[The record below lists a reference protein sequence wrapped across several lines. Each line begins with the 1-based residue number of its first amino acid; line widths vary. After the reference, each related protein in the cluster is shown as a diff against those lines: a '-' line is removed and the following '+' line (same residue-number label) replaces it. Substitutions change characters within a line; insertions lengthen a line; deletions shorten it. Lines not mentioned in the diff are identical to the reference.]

1 MIVAIERNKFTYLY
15 KYNQIRI
22 DINQFIDQSVKS
34 LKLMLQSDLKEV
46 VKLFNT
52 AIPLFEQDHEI
63 VILEV
68 DKSKIKFHDGVLL
81 SFDSILCIYP
91 LTKMGSQLLSGKIS
105 DDFKVEYP
113 VFENGIEEL
122 KIIRS
127 MEFRKNTSGKILSH
141 FNLDVIINQEINLAI
156 EAAVKKNLIDKNKS
170 QKLTTFLDH
179 LVAYNKTPSYIPD
192 GNIEHICKVGAI
204 AIKYLDKPEEVFTN
218 GPYYKSSIKY
228 KSKIN
233 NNSYWAS
240 YEDFLSIEDDE
251 LKSSYEKMI
260 DLISKD
266 YTGINIFKVSYFFLA
281 FKSFLNKHDN
291 NIDLLNKE
299 IDLLISED
307 NKTAAVVMS
316 LLGYIFS
323 FENIYEG
330 LHRLSNAPLLKST
343 QSKKSEK
350 IENQIREEAVIEKKK
365 ELERKVAEQE
375 IAVLKQE
382 ETRAGLDINTN
393 KTEEGGIAKIEK
405 NDNVIISNLH
415 EKVSEPIVIY
425 EVSAKTAVQVNDKS
439 NDSDNN
445 NNEIKNDL
453 DKIDLI
459 EIKETGSVKE
469 VLTVQ
474 DFRNYL
480 LKELP
485 KAKQKNWFQFLG
497 YCFPR
502 KNDDLTFEILEMKID
517 SEPGLKDK
525 LLKIKKDKVLI
536 KAFFD
541 ANK

>member
-15 KYNQIRI
+15 KYNQLRV
-22 DINQFIDQSVKS
+22 DINQFIDQSVEN
-34 LKLMLQSDLKEV
+34 LKLMLQSDLKEI
-46 VKLFNT
+46 VKLFNK

-63 VILEV
+63 LILEL
-68 DKSKIKFHDGVLL
+68 DKSKIQFNDGILI

-127 MEFRKNTSGKILSH
+127 MDFRKNTSEKILSH
-141 FNLDVIINQEINLAI
+141 FNLDFIINQEINLAI
-156 EAAVKKNLIDKNKS
+156 EAAVKKNLIDKNQP
-170 QKLTTFLDH
+170 QKFTTFLDH
-179 LVAYNKTPSYIPD
+179 LVSYNKTPSYIPD
-192 GNIEHICKVGAI
+192 GHIEYICKVGVI
-204 AIKYLDKPEEVFTN
+204 TVKYLGKPEEVFTN
-218 GPYYKSSIKY
+218 GPYYNSIIKY
-228 KSKIN
+228 KSEFN

-240 YEDFLSIEDDE
+240 YEDFISIADDE
-251 LKSSYEKMI
+251 LKSGYEKMI

-266 YTGINIFKVSYFFLA
+266 YNGINIFKVSYFFLA
-281 FKSFLNKHDN
+281 FRSFLNKHDN

-299 IDLLISED
+299 IDKLISED
-307 NKTAAVVMS
+307 KKTAAVVLSMI
-316 LLGYIFS
+316 GYIFS

-343 QSKKSEK
+343 KIKNLVK
-350 IENQIREEAVIEKKK
+350 IEKQIREEAVIEKKK
-365 ELERKVAEQE
+365 ELERKAAEQE

-382 ETRAGLDINTN
+382 ETRADLDINTN
-393 KTEEGGIAKIEK
+393 KTEEGGITKNEK

-425 EVSAKTAVQVNDKS
+425 EVSATTAVQVNDKS
-439 NDSDNN
+439 NDSDI
-445 NNEIKNDL
+445 NEIKNDL
-453 DKIDLI
+453 NKI
-459 EIKETGSVKE
+459 EIKETDSVKE
-469 VLTVQ
+469 ALTVQ

-480 LKELP
+480 LKEQ
-485 KAKQKNWFQFLG
+485 KKTKQKNWLQFLD
-497 YCFPR
+497 YCFQS
-502 KNDDLTFEILEMKID
+502 KIDDLTFEILEMKID

-525 LLKIKKDKVLI
+525 LLKTKKDYDFI

-541 ANK
+541 SNK